1 MRGCERKEIARN
13 PPIVCDGLHARCDV
27 PTAMLDSRAAQAVSA
42 GIPCEEEERQTGRAE
57 R

>member
-1 MRGCERKEIARN
+1 MRGCERKEIAR
-13 PPIVCDGLHARCDV
+13 IVCDGLHARCDV